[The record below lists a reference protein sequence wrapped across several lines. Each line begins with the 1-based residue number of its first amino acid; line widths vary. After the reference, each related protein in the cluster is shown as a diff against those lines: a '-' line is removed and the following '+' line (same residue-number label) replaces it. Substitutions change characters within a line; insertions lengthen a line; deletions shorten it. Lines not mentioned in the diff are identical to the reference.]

1 MLAVQLLVVLAGP
14 VSTCRFSNGGTKS
27 VLHTDSLE
35 NMHCLVAGQ
44 KEFILIPP
52 QYAKVIGPEWANQGY
67 FDMDVEQVNMT
78 AYPGLADV
86 PWYKTVLQQ
95 GDCLYLPY
103 LWIHH
108 VSGWGSTAVGVKRV
122 IVVHVLYAV

>member
-1 MLAVQLLVVLAGP
+1 MLLHCKQLPYSLYA
-14 VSTCRFSNGGTKS
+14 CRFSSGGTKS

-35 NMHCLVAGQ
+35 NMHCVVAGQ
-44 KEFILIPP
+44 KEFVMIPP
-52 QYAKVIGPEWANQGY
+52 QYTRVIGPEWANQGY
-67 FDMDVEQVNMT
+67 YNLDVEQVNMT
-78 AYPGLADV
+78 AYPRMAGV

-108 VSGWGSTAVGVKRV
+108 VGGAATCSGGEV
-122 IVVHVLYAV
+122 